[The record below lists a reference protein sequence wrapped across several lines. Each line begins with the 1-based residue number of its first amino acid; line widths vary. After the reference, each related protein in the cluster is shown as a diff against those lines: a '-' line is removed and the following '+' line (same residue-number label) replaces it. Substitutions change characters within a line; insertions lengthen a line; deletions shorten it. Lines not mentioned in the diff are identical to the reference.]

1 MFGITNY
8 QMFFTSCV
16 ILALIPGSD
25 TFFVLGQSI
34 SNDRK
39 TGVLSTLGIGSGILV
54 HTLLATF
61 GLSLILKNS
70 QTAFNLVKLIGALYL
85 IYLGIKSFREK
96 GKDFTA
102 DLSQSKTNLKK
113 SYFQGIITNVF
124 NPKIALFFLAF
135 LPQFV
140 SNDAT
145 NSTIT
150 FFLLGSTYFV
160 VSTIWLLILTTFVSV
175 SANFLKKKKNF
186 STTLNK
192 VSGSIFILLGAKLLT
207 AKLD

>member
-61 GLSLILKNS
+61 GLSL
-70 QTAFNLVKLIGALYL
+70 
-85 IYLGIKSFREK
+85 
-96 GKDFTA
+96 
-102 DLSQSKTNLKK
+102 
-113 SYFQGIITNVF
+113 
-124 NPKIALFFLAF
+124 
-135 LPQFV
+135 
-140 SNDAT
+140 
-145 NSTIT
+145 
-150 FFLLGSTYFV
+150 
-160 VSTIWLLILTTFVSV
+160 
-175 SANFLKKKKNF
+175 NF
-186 STTLNK
+186 SLYFFICPSK
-192 VSGSIFILLGAKLLT
+192 ILVALSIAI
-207 AKLD
+207 